1 MNRKKLFTKKF
12 ADDFEANYQYIYKD
26 SPQNAKKFAEELDS
40 KIEKIKEQPTAFP
53 PESAL
58 PTKKNWYRFAIF
70 MNKWKVIYKVT
81 SELLIFLAIVHTH
94 RHEKQIK
101 RIRTNKYQ

>member
-1 MNRKKLFTKKF
+1 MKRKKLFTRSF
-12 ADDFEANYQYIYKD
+12 AKYFEANYQYIYKE
-26 SPQNAKKFAEELDS
+26 SPQNARKFAKDLDS
-40 KIEKIKEQPTAFP
+40 KIEKIKERPTAFP

-70 MNKWKVIYKVT
+70 MNKWKIIYKVT
-81 SELLIFLAIVHTH
+81 NDLLIFLAIIHTN